1 MEFYTQNDKGF
12 SGLKNLGNTC
22 FLNSCIQILSHTPEL
37 FQCLIN
43 CDEPSDQNGA
53 LLRKEYCDLI
63 RLMWSQNC
71 IVSPNR
77 FIHVVHIVARNKQK
91 DLFTGFSQNDATEFL
106 QFFID
111 SFGAPPVEKIFYGKV
126 ISTICRDISSAP
138 EIVSK
143 QTEPFFILN
152 VPIPPSVGGVA
163 PTIYDCI
170 SKFTEC
176 ETLNGDNKWYNE
188 KTKEYEDAIKKYD
201 FEEFP
206 PILVITFKRFHNIHK
221 NEILVQFDD
230 FLDFSKVGV
239 LPPSAPTP
247 PRYELYGVCNHMGNV
262 FFGHYTAFV
271 KHCADAGGAPAQWI
285 HYNDHIVEKV
295 PEFSNVVSSHAYC
308 LFYRKCTSA

>member
-1 MEFYTQNDKGF
+1 MEFYIENDKGY
-12 SGLKNLGNTC
+12 SGLRNLGNTC

-37 FQCLIN
+37 YRDLIS
-43 CDEPSDQNGA
+43 CDEPTDQNAA

-91 DLFTGFSQNDATEFL
+91 EIFTGFSQNDATEFL

-111 SFGAPPVEKIFYGKV
+111 CFGTPQLEKVFYGKV
-126 ISTICRDISSAP
+126 TSTICSLLEPTAP

-143 QTEPFFILN
+143 QIEPFFILN
-152 VPIPPSVGGVA
+152 VPIPSNLQN

-170 SKFTEC
+170 AKFTEC
-176 ETLNGDNKWYNE
+176 ETLDGDNKWYNE

-201 FEEFP
+201 FDEFP

-221 NEILVQFDD
+221 NEILVQFED
-230 FLDFSKVGV
+230 FLDFSRVGA
-239 LPPSAPTP
+239 SAPA
-247 PRYELYGVCNHMGNV
+247 RYELYGVCNHMGNV
-262 FFGHYTAFV
+262 FCGHYTAFV
-271 KHCADAGGAPAQWI
+271 KHCAGGAWI
-285 HYNDHIVEKV
+285 HYNDHIVQKV
-295 PEFSNVVSSHAYC
+295 PEFSNVVTSHAYC